1 MQNYA
6 SKIKAPHP
14 SVLNLLSA
22 AMASNYGSNAG
33 ILGVSAYLPVPR
45 VPPIITEWSA
55 LFPLICHLAN
65 YGEDHQ
71 MVGEL
76 ALAGHLTVGLFP
88 KLGYLN
94 GIWRLLEGGQN
105 FLDRAN
111 NKDESKYKVWDVNWG
126 SVFTSSN
133 GAAISIITKYALR
146 MKPQPLRMPHALLAD
161 PSQVSHERTPAVPSG
176 DLGGKVVTKAPFR
189 RYQILHVI
197 SMSRK
202 VHAPSIRG
210 IFCMAALSK
219 CGEIAYAVILVGI
232 AVLFCLLGAYGSA
245 MVVLSGV
252 VSKVVCRLLRVERPD
267 GYLENNE
274 NHEACMLSAVHENAS
289 TWYLY
294 IGDRGVVDWLLNKT
308 MVSTPSAGPVLTA
321 YFRLAHLSQLLAMTY
336 VAAQKG
342 VDGVSLVVLMLANHI
357 LQWLFG
363 HHQMA
368 REWLENEDV
377 STDAHTFEFSGRTP
391 MLGAIHMLSAARDA
405 DWMDTLLAPCPRVKI
420 WVGELKCNARTR
432 PQLDRDLQDLSPS
445 DRSWV
450 LLNSQLAI
458 EAARLISHKL
468 AHEKAVMDAGVDKD
482 S

>member
-1 MQNYA
+1 
-6 SKIKAPHP
+6 
-14 SVLNLLSA
+14 
-22 AMASNYGSNAG
+22 MASNYGTNSG
-33 ILGVSAYLPVPR
+33 TLGVSAYLAVPHIPSI
-45 VPPIITEWSA
+45 VTEWSA

-94 GIWRLLEGGQN
+94 GIWRLLEGGPD

-111 NKDESKYKVWDVNWG
+111 NKDETKYKVWDVNWG
-126 SVFTSSN
+126 STFTGSN
-133 GAAISIITKYALR
+133 GAAISIITKYAFR
-146 MKPQPLRMPHALLAD
+146 KRPRPVRMPEAILAD
-161 PSQVSHERTPAVPSG
+161 PSQAPNERTAKAPSG
-176 DLGGKVVTKAPFR
+176 DLKGKVVIKAPFR
-189 RYQILHVI
+189 RYQTLHI
-197 SMSRK
+197 TSLSRK

-210 IFCMAALSK
+210 IFSMAILSRCK
-219 CGEIAYAVILVGI
+219 EMAYAVVLIGM

-245 MVVLSGV
+245 VVVLSGV
-252 VSKVVCRLLRVERPD
+252 ISKIVCRLLRAERPG

-294 IGDRGVVDWLLNKT
+294 IGDRGVVDWLLNKS
-308 MVSTPSAGPVLTA
+308 MLSTPSAAPVLTA

-342 VDGVSLVVLMLANHI
+342 VDGVSLVLLMLANFA
-357 LQWLFG
+357 LQRLFG
-363 HHQMA
+363 HHHMA
-368 REWLENEDV
+368 RRWLETEDV
-377 STDAHTFEFSGRTP
+377 SIDAHTFEFSGRTP
-391 MLGAIHMLSAARDA
+391 MLGAIHMLSAARNSA
-405 DWMDTLLAPCPRVKI
+405 WMDTLLAPCPRIQV
-420 WVGELKCNARTR
+420 WVDELKCTAGTR
-432 PQLDRDLQDLSPS
+432 PQLDRDLLALSSS

-458 EAARLISHKL
+458 EAARLISRKL
-468 AHEKAVMDAGVDKD
+468 THEKATKNLGVDED
-482 S
+482 TRAL